1 MNVNKYMSI
10 NKEESKDFIKKPRL
24 DNILSVDNI
33 WKVSVLAFMAA
44 NLYLQQNYTS
54 RIQFERMDDRVK
66 KIELILAQLEI
77 KNQIDATQTSQLQS
91 IDSRIRDLEKT
102 SAVLLRLIE
111 QSKN

>member
-1 MNVNKYMSI
+1 
-10 NKEESKDFIKKPRL
+10 
-24 DNILSVDNI
+24 
-33 WKVSVLAFMAA
+33 MAA